1 MLHKNTAII
10 ICGATAVGK
19 TVLAIQIAKHFKT
32 KIISADSR
40 QCFKEL
46 NIGVAKPSVNELQQV
61 EHFFINS
68 HSIHQNINAAIFEN
82 YALEKADEIFKNN
95 NIVVVAGGTGLYI
108 KSFCEGLDNIPEIP
122 NEVRKKI
129 TEQYNTNGL
138 EWLQQQVKEN
148 DFAFWQ
154 NTTEQQNPQRLMRAL
169 EVIIYTGKSIAAYRK
184 TTPIQR
190 PFNIVKIGVELP
202 RELLYER
209 INKRV
214 DAMMNEGLLDEVK
227 QLQIFEQLNAL
238 QTVGYKE
245 LFDYLHNK
253 YSLQEAINEIKKNT
267 RHYAKR
273 QLTWFKKDDTIQW
286 FQPQQTKEILQFIN
300 SSFL

>member
-1 MLHKNTAII
+1 MLPKNTAII

-46 NIGVAKPSVNELQQV
+46 NIGVAKPSINELQQV

-129 TEQYNTNGL
+129 TEQYYTNGL
-138 EWLQQQVKEN
+138 EWLQHQVKEN
-148 DFAFWQ
+148 DFEFWQ

-169 EVIIYTGKSIAAYRK
+169 EVIIYTGKSIAAFRK

-227 QLQIFEQLNAL
+227 QLQTFEQLNAL

-245 LFDYLHNK
+245 LFAYLHNTCT
-253 YSLQEAINEIKKNT
+253 LEDAINNIKKNT

-273 QLTWFKKDDTIQW
+273 QLTWFKKDEAIQW
-286 FQPQQTKEILQFIN
+286 FQPFQITDIIQVIN

>member
-1 MLHKNTAII
+1 MLHKKSAII
-10 ICGATAVGK
+10 ISGPTAVGK
-19 TVLAIQIAKHFKT
+19 TSLAIEIAKHFHT

-40 QCFKEL
+40 QCYKEL
-46 NIGVAKPSVNELQQV
+46 NIGVAKPSEIELQQV

-108 KSFCEGLDNIPEIP
+108 KSFCEGLDEIPETP
-122 NEVRKKI
+122 NEIRKEI
-129 TEQYNTNGL
+129 IEQYNTNGL
-138 EWLQQQVKEN
+138 EWLQQQVKEK

-154 NTTEQQNPQRLMRAL
+154 NAEQQNPQRLMRAL
-169 EVIIYTGKSIAAYRK
+169 EVITYTGKSITDFRK
-184 TTPIQR
+184 KTKIQR
-190 PFNIVKIGVELP
+190 PFNILKIGVELP
-202 RELLYER
+202 RVLLYER

-214 DAMMNEGLLDEVK
+214 DTMMKGGLLNEVI
-227 QLQIFEQLNAL
+227 QLQKFEQLNAL

-245 LFDYLHNK
+245 LFAYIHNTCT
-253 YSLQEAINEIKKNT
+253 LEEAINNIKKNT

-273 QLTWFKKDDTIQW
+273 QLTWFKKDKEIQW
-286 FQPQQTKEILQFIN
+286 FQPYQITDIIQVIN

>member
-1 MLHKNTAII
+1 MLPKNSAII

-46 NIGVAKPSVNELQQV
+46 NIGVAKPSINELQQV

-68 HSIHQNINAAIFEN
+68 HSIHQNINTAIFEN

-122 NEVRKKI
+122 NEIRKKI
-129 TEQYNTNGL
+129 TEQYYTNGL

-169 EVIIYTGKSIAAYRK
+169 EVIIYTGKSISAFRK

-227 QLQIFEQLNAL
+227 QLQTFEQLNAL

-245 LFDYLHNK
+245 LFAYLHNTCT
-253 YSLQEAINEIKKNT
+253 LEDAINNIKKNT

-273 QLTWFKKDDTIQW
+273 QLTWFKKDEAIQW
-286 FQPQQTKEILQFIN
+286 FQPYQITDIIQVIN

>member
-1 MLHKNTAII
+1 VLHKNTAII

-245 LFDYLHNK
+245 LFAYLHNTCT
-253 YSLQEAINEIKKNT
+253 LEDAINNIKKNT

-273 QLTWFKKDDTIQW
+273 QLTWFKKDEAIQW
-286 FQPQQTKEILQFIN
+286 FQLCQITDIIQVIN